1 MRALD
6 PQTSSLDLT
15 SDDFFDFMGQR
26 HSRVLLPRITSHWLS
41 TGFKHPQADFF
52 SPEFCAV
59 AEALGLVF
67 LWVEFWVPVGTD
79 HDRQQYPGEKRIQ
92 QLFLY
97 CSETSVY
104 VQRIRTP
111 FFKQQEFST
120 SPVTQGLTENRLLL
134 PGLVRRKAAFRVR
147 LASQPVSLFTRARTH
162 VTKPE
167 KCCLVFCYRAFL
179 PYVNLRCGIC
189 AVKPYT

>member
-1 MRALD
+1 MSFYEWSFECLLALIMTD
-6 PQTSSLDLT
+6 NNIQGKKEYSNYFCTA
-15 SDDFFDFMGQR
+15 
-26 HSRVLLPRITSHWLS
+26 V
-41 TGFKHPQADFF
+41 KHPCMSSAF
-52 SPEFCAV
+52 
-59 AEALGLVF
+59 GL
-67 LWVEFWVPVGTD
+67 
-79 HDRQQYPGEKRIQ
+79 Y
-92 QLFLY
+92 
-97 CSETSVY
+97 S
-104 VQRIRTP
+104 